1 MDKTFLFVGGVFWLT
16 CIAYVLYYY
25 NKHYRLTFETV
36 FFTILLAP
44 IIALIM
50 KDPAEEELKE
60 QQELNDFWEET
71 RRRYEDVP
79 IIDNTPKSKKVKDF
93 KFFQK

>member
-16 CIAYVLYYY
+16 CTAYVIYHFHK
-25 NKHYRLTFETV
+25 NYRINFETI
-36 FFTILLAP
+36 FFAILLGP

-50 KDPAEEELKE
+50 KNPDEEKYEYNYRE
-60 QQELNDFWEET
+60 DYPDF
-71 RRRYEDVP
+71 R
-79 IIDNTPKSKKVKDF
+79 NTTAPPPPPKKQKDKLRDF